1 MSRTAQEK
9 IFNKKYKESIKKR
22 LEIDDAEFK
31 FWSQIES
38 IQSRKS
44 ITLED
49 RKYRKKE
56 LDSAIEK
63 FGETLLDQNKYPI
76 VKPIIDT
83 KTKDTKT
90 KNRKYK
96 TALKHYYQKIYDTLD
111 AYKSSIKASS
121 STEEKVV
128 TVESPAVTVES
139 PVISKDLLKILTDF
153 IKENKNFRY
162 SDSQM
167 QKIESL
173 NSEIKKFY
181 KDPTQYIIE
190 APKMRFEQLEGE
202 IAIYRAKIEEYR
214 QFLQSHDPIY
224 QSDKIK
230 TKLEDL
236 HELRAK
242 AISKAEEDLFDEEI
256 QVYKG
261 FQLLCTLQQELKPEE
276 FLANDDWGYERA
288 HFKLEQDERVIY
300 DIHQSLST
308 QLNKV
313 LTPEEK
319 TALQEQVKFYRN
331 VLQYFETEKNKGKWP
346 SYEGFIASQAPITPF
361 SIETYRSEQLKIINN
376 TLKSYK
382 DPQIQVVLKSL
393 TEACQNYQSEVSVQ
407 AQEDAKADV
416 QIASI
421 LKALK
426 SKLEQDQDN
435 QNLKDQTLLFM
446 KIQSYFEL
454 EKQRG
459 RQPSLEGFMAPRFSK
474 IMNKTYQEQLKERQE
489 TLSQVEELYDNGV
502 LNDPEGKNQACLK
515 KLISACK
522 KYATLTVV
530 DIHKDS
536 FQIQLIVT
544 ELELKLKDETD
555 KNSKRELNE
564 QIGFYK
570 SFLKY
575 IDSETNR
582 EQVPTYEGFLASQA
596 STLFLSKDDRDQYR
610 KEFIAKIPE
619 FSEDTSTERNDVLTK
634 LTLASNGFP
643 HSTLRPRHPSTY
655 DRQIVPVYT
664 QYLKSFAKSDGAV
677 DLIAFSGDKDFSSIS
692 TSPEFSAYIS
702 MEYPDKEERKSYENI
717 AISSRLMVITG
728 QEQESSWM
736 IWIIQQKKKISEKDQ
751 MTTDLFQSLKDKEKE
766 FNKFKELY
774 QEYEKAPNDEQIIQS
789 LKTLLMTSLKGE
801 WDENSGQSEPELKAL
816 FEEKIESINKE
827 IQTAKKDKGEL
838 QSQLIEVEHLMN
850 AHKKISETK
859 APLESTIFYSSP
871 RNPIKSVTYFNGNL
885 ASIKLEEPKELQ
897 AYGFQRPLLSDYAR
911 IEYKDGA
918 ILDLCQNGE
927 IRVPKLEG
935 NDKLDSE
942 DEFVFQTLKQFEKIT
957 GQKELKI
964 NFSDDYSEGDKVRIF
979 KKLVYQYSV
988 DENGKINKDKYKEI
1002 KMALLRSGSVKYFDI
1017 ENKTAYDFLKV
1028 VGYYQETFS
1037 HFLPS
1042 LIAGT
1047 HLKKGEMYQEALKS
1061 RQQEKKIEILSPD
1074 MVKEV
1079 SASTALQH
1087 LRQNLFNQR
1096 QVQKQWTVDQFKNI
1110 LNRNWNALP
1119 KIFSSNHDTKEIQH
1133 QLDIIIHVGT
1143 KDDFEKAQQDLG
1155 SHTKD
1160 QKKLN
1165 AAIQFFRD
1173 KLHPALTQEKVDQ
1186 ELERIRNEKRFEPK
1200 I

>member
-1 MSRTAQEK
+1 MSRTTQEK
-9 IFNKKYKESIKKR
+9 IFNKTNKKDIKEL
-22 LEIDDAEFK
+22 LEIDDAEFE

-38 IQSRKS
+38 IQSRKA

-63 FGETLLDQNKYPI
+63 FGETLLDQNKDPI

-111 AYKSSIKASS
+111 AYKSKIKASS
-121 STEEKVV
+121 ATEEKVV
-128 TVESPAVTVES
+128 TVEP
-139 PVISKDLLKILTDF
+139 PVISNDLLTILTDF
-153 IKENKNFRY
+153 IKENKDFRY

-167 QKIESL
+167 QEIESL

-202 IAIYRAKIEEYR
+202 MAIYRAKIEEYR
-214 QFLQSHDPIY
+214 QFLQSHDPKY
-224 QSDKIK
+224 QSAKIK

-242 AISKAEEDLFDEEI
+242 AKSKAEEDLFDEEI

-288 HFKLEQDERVIY
+288 HFKLEQDERVIS
-300 DIHQSLST
+300 DIHQYLNT
-308 QLNKV
+308 PLNKA

-319 TALQEQVKFYRN
+319 TALQEQVKFCKTL
-331 VLQYFETEKNKGKWP
+331 LQYFETEKSKGKWP

-361 SIETYRSEQLKIINN
+361 STETYRSEQLKIINN

-407 AQEDAKADV
+407 AQQDAKEDE
-416 QIASI
+416 QIGSI
-421 LKALK
+421 LKDLRT
-426 SKLEQDQDN
+426 KLEQDPDN
-435 QNLKDQTLLFM
+435 QSLNDQYLLFM
-446 KIQSYFEL
+446 KIQYYFES
-454 EKQRG
+454 EKQSG
-459 RQPSLEGFMAPRFSK
+459 RQPSLEGFIAPRFSK
-474 IMNKTYQEQLKERQE
+474 ITNETYQKQLKERQE
-489 TLSQVEELYDNGV
+489 TLSQVEKLYDNGK

-522 KYATLTVV
+522 KYAMLTVV
-530 DIHKDS
+530 DISKDS
-536 FQIQLIVT
+536 SEIQSIVT
-544 ELELKLKDETD
+544 ELESKLKDGID
-555 KNSKRELNE
+555 KNSKKKLNE

-582 EQVPTYEGFLASQA
+582 EQVPSYEGFLASQA

-610 KEFIAKIPE
+610 KKFTAKILKI
-619 FSEDTSTERNDVLTK
+619 SEDASTERRDVLTK
-634 LTLASNGFP
+634 LTSASEGFP
-643 HSTLRPRHPSTY
+643 HITLRPKHPSTY

-677 DLIAFSGDKDFSSIS
+677 DQITFSGNKDFSSIS
-692 TSPEFSAYIS
+692 TTPEFSAYIN
-702 MEYPDKEERKSYENI
+702 MPYPVKEKRESYEDI
-717 AISSRLMVITG
+717 AISSRLMEITRQKQG
-728 QEQESSWM
+728 SS
-736 IWIIQQKKKISEKDQ
+736 WIIQQKKKISEKDQ
-751 MTTDLFQSLKDKEKE
+751 IITDLFQSLKDKEKE

-774 QEYEKAPNDEQIIQS
+774 QEYEKAPNDEKIIQS
-789 LKTLLMTSLKGE
+789 LKALLMTSLKGE
-801 WDENSGQSEPELKAL
+801 WDGNSDQFAPELKAL
-816 FEEKIESINKE
+816 FQEKIESINKE
-827 IQTAKKDKGEL
+827 IQTAKKDMGEL

-859 APLESTIFYSSP
+859 APLESTTFYSSP
-871 RNPIKSVTYFNGNL
+871 RNPIVSVTYFNGNL
-885 ASIKLEEPKELQ
+885 ASIKLEKPKVLQ

-911 IEYKDGA
+911 IQYADGA

-957 GQKELKI
+957 GKKELKI

-1017 ENKTAYDFLKV
+1017 ENKPAYDFLKV

-1042 LIAGT
+1042 LIAET
-1047 HLKKGEMYQEALKS
+1047 RLKKGEMYQDALKS
-1061 RQQEKKIEILSPD
+1061 RQEEKKIEILSPD
-1074 MVKEV
+1074 KVKESV
-1079 SASTALQH
+1079 SPSKALQE

-1096 QVQKQWTVDQFKNI
+1096 QAQKQWTVDQFKNI

-1119 KIFSSNHDTKEIQH
+1119 KIFTSNHDTKEIQH

-1143 KDDFEKAQQDLG
+1143 KDDFEKAQQDLR
-1155 SHTKD
+1155 SHTTD

-1173 KLHPALTQEKVDQ
+1173 KLHPALTQEKIDQ